1 MQGAWDVIEKVVG
14 EGAKLRPGA
23 TTPALD
29 ALAARI
35 QVTLPADLRELLSV
49 HDGQE
54 PEGDGFLPRM
64 HSDVLLL
71 SADEIAIRWAEQKAL
86 YEQTADDDA
95 YTELIDEVDD
105 TGRVRQI
112 SFHPGRLL
120 IAEGESTRG
129 MVWLDFVPGPRGTTG
144 QVVTCVDVDLE
155 FAAESLPAYLT
166 AVAAQLTELN
176 GVVSELTSAAMNG
189 DIARVRRLL
198 DAGMPVDAS
207 DDEETALALAAREG
221 LIGMVSLLLDRGA
234 DPNRKTGYGKTP
246 IEYAAQFGNT
256 DVVRLLLDRGT
267 QLRIRDGMTLLHHA
281 ARSGRPDL
289 VRLLIEQG
297 FDPNADGPAGT
308 PLTQAC
314 ASAVG
319 DERNLDVV
327 RALLLAGADPTGG
340 SEDRAPLVAAASAGH
355 VHTVRLLLAVGD
367 GDDRKTRDAAL
378 REAQWLK
385 RNKVIALLA
394 QPDDQPD

>member
-1 MQGAWDVIEKVVG
+1 VQGAWDVIEKVVG
-14 EGAKLRPGA
+14 EGAKLRPRA

-35 QVTLPADLRELLSV
+35 QVTLPADLRESLSV

-86 YEQTADDDA
+86 YEQAADDDA
-95 YTELIDEVDD
+95 YTELIEEVDD

-112 SFHPGRLL
+112 SFHPGRIL

-144 QVVTCVDVDLE
+144 QVVTCVDVDVE
-155 FAAESLPAYLT
+155 FAAENLPAYLT

-176 GVVSELTSAAMNG
+176 GVVSELTAAAMNG

-198 DAGMPVDAS
+198 DAGMPVDAING
-207 DDEETALALAAREG
+207 EETALALAAREG
-221 LIGMVSLLLDRGA
+221 QIGTVSLLLDRGA
-234 DPNRKTGYGKTP
+234 DPNRKTGYGQTP

-267 QLRIRDGMTLLHHA
+267 RLRTRDGMTLLHHA
-281 ARSGRPDL
+281 CDSQR
-289 VRLLIEQG
+289 
-297 FDPNADGPAGT
+297 
-308 PLTQAC
+308 
-314 ASAVG
+314 
-319 DERNLDVV
+319 
-327 RALLLAGADPTGG
+327 
-340 SEDRAPLVAAASAGH
+340 
-355 VHTVRLLLAVGD
+355 
-367 GDDRKTRDAAL
+367 
-378 REAQWLK
+378 
-385 RNKVIALLA
+385 
-394 QPDDQPD
+394 